1 MCQRSL
7 NFSRHWCSCSRGLRA
22 LIVLDDVWIA
32 QHLEPFAPLRG
43 GKYGV
48 TGKNSSLSYFPSCLF
63 LKMQNDANTFHLST
77 PRISTT
83 LRCVYGVSMTMG
95 SSFQSLQS
103 GDLNFLAVT

>member
-1 MCQRSL
+1 MVGLNFKDFKELHLLLTDWWFGMCQRSL

-48 TGKNSSLSYFPSCLF
+48 TGKNYEKLIAIIFSQFVCF
-63 LKMQNDANTFHLST
+63 
-77 PRISTT
+77 
-83 LRCVYGVSMTMG
+83 
-95 SSFQSLQS
+95 
-103 GDLNFLAVT
+103 